1 MSGNVNVRETPLQK
15 TLKLVEFD
23 KSFCAERL
31 AGVDEAGRGPL
42 VGPVAVCACR
52 MPLDIPIAGID
63 DSKKLSEKKREM
75 LYEQIIEVADYCV
88 VMIDENTIDRLN
100 ILGATKLGMKK
111 AVEGLRSKP
120 SLVIVDAVKGLDIS
134 VPYSSV
140 IKADAKS
147 YCTAA
152 ASVIAKVTRDRF
164 MREIDIKYPQYG
176 FARNKGYGTKEHI
189 DALLK
194 YGPCPYHRSA
204 FIKNFVN
211 INDETGKDKFMRDKK
226 AENRC
231 SE

>member
-1 MSGNVNVRETPLQK
+1 MSGILNVKETPLQK

-23 KSFCAERL
+23 RSFEAERL

-42 VGPVAVCACR
+42 VGPVAVCACS

-75 LYEQIIEVADYCV
+75 LYERIIEVADYCV
-88 VMIDENTIDRLN
+88 VMIDENTVDELN

-111 AVEGLRSKP
+111 AVEGLKTVP
-120 SLVIVDAVKGLDIS
+120 SLVVIDAVKGVDIS
-134 VPYSSV
+134 VPYRSV
-140 IKADAKS
+140 VKADAKS

-164 MREIDIKYPQYG
+164 MREVDIQYPQYG

-189 DALLK
+189 EALKK
-194 YGPCPYHRSA
+194 YGPCPYHRST
-204 FIKNFVN
+204 FIKNFIN
-211 INDETGKDKFMRDKK
+211 INDETGKDKLMRG
-226 AENRC
+226 
-231 SE
+231 